1 MLRGTAKKKS
11 SAASVEAER
20 AVRVLVGWPQPLMEA
35 VAAFDAI
42 VGSFLCVVL
51 CEAGRGSDGGFGEV
65 DLDVD
70 AVDAVFVMM
79 VVVVVVVVV
88 VAVVMAS
95 NTGGSGLILL
105 SGVRGRCS
113 NSVAGRSATV
123 VIPGLMGDTV
133 VMGRTVAANVIG
145 AKGFAAAPAADLDVG
160 AAAAAPVAAGVV
172 APWASPDL
180 AFLRPASCALARSC
194 RLDSAAAAAFAWPW
208 ACSTVRISES
218 ASAGC
223 ILHR

>member
-1 MLRGTAKKKS
+1 MLRGTARKKS
-11 SAASVEAER
+11 SAASVEGGR
-20 AVRVLVGWPQPLMEA
+20 AVRVLVGWPQPLMVA

-42 VGSFLCVVL
+42 VGIFLCVVL

-172 APWASPDL
+172 APWAPPDL